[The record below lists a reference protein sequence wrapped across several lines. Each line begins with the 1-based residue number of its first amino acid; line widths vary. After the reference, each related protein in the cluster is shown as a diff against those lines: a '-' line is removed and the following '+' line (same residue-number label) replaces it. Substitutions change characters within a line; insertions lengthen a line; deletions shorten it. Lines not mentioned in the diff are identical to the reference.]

1 MRVVALCGLV
11 IMSLL
16 SGCASTSV
24 VPVGSTTYPSMSHS
38 EPVQIFQ
45 NETEVQGEYT
55 VLGMITHGR
64 NATTI
69 FQSATFSAED
79 LEAVKAQARSI
90 GANGVILDFVKP
102 GGAYG
107 AGLQV
112 RARAI
117 RIKEHQSKK

>member
-11 IMSLL
+11 IMILL

-24 VPVGSTTYPSMSHS
+24 IPVGNTTFPPLSHS
-38 EPVQIFQ
+38 EQVQIFQ
-45 NETEVQGEYT
+45 NEAEVHGEYT

-79 LEAVKAQARSI
+79 LEAVKARARSI
-90 GANGVILDFVKP
+90 GANGVILDFVEP

-107 AGLQV
+107 EGLQV
-112 RARAI
+112 RAKAI
-117 RIKEHQSKK
+117 RIMEHQSKK